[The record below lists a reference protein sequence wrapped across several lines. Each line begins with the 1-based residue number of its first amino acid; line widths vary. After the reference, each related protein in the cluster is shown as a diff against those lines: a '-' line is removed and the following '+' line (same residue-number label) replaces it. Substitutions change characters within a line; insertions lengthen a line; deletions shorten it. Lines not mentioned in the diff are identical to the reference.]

1 MFLSYQDFHEKYVRN
16 MNLDVVQL
24 PDIFPE
30 SPDSEFSFRIV
41 QYMKDHYGNSY
52 NWFVMVSDEAYIG
65 TDNLVEYLHSLDR

>member
-1 MFLSYQDFHEKYVRN
+1 

-41 QYMKDHYGNSY
+41 QYMKDHYANSY